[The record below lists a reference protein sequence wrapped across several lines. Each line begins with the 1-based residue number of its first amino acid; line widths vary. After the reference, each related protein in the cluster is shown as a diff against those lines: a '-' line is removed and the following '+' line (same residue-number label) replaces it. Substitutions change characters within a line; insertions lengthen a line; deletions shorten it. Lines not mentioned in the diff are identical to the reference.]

1 MRMERINDRQV
12 RCLITAQDL
21 QQRKLM
27 LRELKYGNRE
37 TSELFREIL
46 NRATTEYGFNED
58 ELPVMIEAVPVS
70 NNELLI
76 ILSAV
81 EDAEELDPHFAHF
94 AEPPVETNDGTD
106 QESFLDQKGNERP
119 APVCL
124 VRFNTID
131 ECMDFCRLVS
141 NSFPGESRLY
151 KTEEYGLLLAL
162 IRPDSMSGE
171 DFLVFLNG
179 VLEYADLVEG
189 SPLIYA
195 YLNEHVQPV
204 MEDPLHKLA

>member
-94 AEPPVETNDGTD
+94 AEPSVEANDGAG
-106 QESFLDQKGNERP
+106 QESFLDQKENERP

-131 ECMDFCRLVS
+131 ECMDFCRLIS
-141 NSFPGESRLY
+141 NTFPGENRLY
-151 KTEEYGLLLAL
+151 KTQEYGLLLAL

-171 DFLVFLNG
+171 DFLLFLNG